1 MRVILSL
8 TLLLSITVST
18 GTVAYASGASSTS
31 TASTTAAGDSD
42 KLDAQSM
49 KNLVLLEK
57 KYFEHTF
64 ESDTI
69 ESRVER
75 IEQLILGDATKGNP
89 QDRLNKMVTSLVND
103 GGSLEPVNS
112 NGADPASTA
121 KTPAKSKQVA
131 SQQSAQNGRDLTN
144 DPYANDHDEDPAA
157 GQVSNYPHVTNL
169 EKQILGSTYD
179 GQPLNAR
186 LARLETKAFGTVS
199 QLPDL
204 SQRTDALE
212 RYAENKLK
220 KKPFAG
226 TESADLAAAE
236 FEASGDSPN
245 PNYARNYSG
254 APQQQAPQR
263 GGGMASQIPRQMLQ
277 SLLGIPTFGPGPG
290 QQRPPSSYENTA
302 YEQQSAP
309 QDDPRVFQQDPPGS
323 GEQMLVRVGWCE
335 VHTFGHTYASMH
347 LTQRLRQLNDAV
359 RPGGPKQNDMQLMDD
374 LDKIVAAVQARHP
387 HPDKAIGAKNAG
399 VTQ

>member
-8 TLLLSITVST
+8 TLLLSVASSAV
-18 GTVAYASGASSTS
+18 TVAFASGTQTQAAAPAS
-31 TASTTAAGDSD
+31 AGDSD
-42 KLDAQSM
+42 KLDAASM

-64 ESDTI
+64 DSDTV
-69 ESRVER
+69 ENRVER

-89 QDRLNKMVTSLVND
+89 QDRLNKMVSALLAD
-103 GGSLEPVNS
+103 GESLEPANT
-112 NGADPASTA
+112 NPPPAA
-121 KTPAKSKQVA
+121 NNAGNKPAQNKQVA
-131 SQQSAQNGRDLTN
+131 SSQNGRDLTN
-144 DPYANDHDEDPAA
+144 DPYANDPAEDPAA
-157 GQVSNYPHVTNL
+157 GQTSSYPHVTNL
-169 EKQILGSTYD
+169 EKDILGQTFD

-199 QLPDL
+199 SLPDL

-226 TESADLAAAE
+226 VESPDLAAAE
-236 FEASGDSPN
+236 FEAASGNAPS
-245 PNYARNYSG
+245 YSRNSAG
-254 APQQQAPQR
+254 APQQPGQR
-263 GGGMASQIPRQMLQ
+263 PGIGSQIPRQLLQ
-277 SLLGIPTFGPGPG
+277 SMLGIPTFGPGP
-290 QQRPPSSYENTA
+290 QQRTQNTA
-302 YEQQSAP
+302 YESYDQPAAP
-309 QDDPRVFQQDPPGS
+309 QDDPRVFQQEPPAS

-335 VHTFGHTYASMH
+335 VHTFGHTYPSMH

-359 RPGGPKQNDMQLMDD
+359 RPGSPKQTNMQLMDD

-387 HPDKAIGAKNAG
+387 HPDKAIGAKSAG

>member
-8 TLLLSITVST
+8 TLLLSISSCAV
-18 GTVAYASGASSTS
+18 TVAYASGTPSSS
-31 TASTTAAGDSD
+31 SATATGDSD

-49 KNLVLLEK
+49 KNLILLEK

-64 ESDTI
+64 DSDTI
-69 ESRVER
+69 EGRVER

-103 GGSLEPVNS
+103 GGSLDPVNS
-112 NGADPASTA
+112 NTADAASTA
-121 KTPAKSKQVA
+121 KAPAKNKQVA
-131 SQQSAQNGRDLTN
+131 ATPPSAQNGRDLSN

-157 GQVSNYPHVTNL
+157 GQTSNYPHITNL
-169 EKQILGSTYD
+169 EKQILGTTYD
-179 GQPLNAR
+179 GQALNAR
-186 LARLETKAFGTVS
+186 LTRLETKAFGAVS

-236 FEASGDSPN
+236 FEASGDSPGQ
-245 PNYARNYSG
+245 NYARNYSG
-254 APQQQAPQR
+254 APQQQAQQR
-263 GGGMASQIPRQMLQ
+263 GGGMASQIPRQLVQ

-309 QDDPRVFQQDPPGS
+309 QDDPRVFQQDAPGS
-323 GEQMLVRVGWCE
+323 SEQMLVRVGWCE
-335 VHTFGHTYASMH
+335 VHTFGHTYATMH

-359 RPGGPKQNDMQLMDD
+359 RPGAPKQNDMQLMDD

-387 HPDKAIGAKNAG
+387 HPDKAIGAKSAG